1 MTRAVRGAVAVGAVV
16 VLGACSA
23 IVSSTTGRM
32 ADSVAGALADHNDP
46 ETVRQ
51 AAPAYLVLLDG
62 MIAEDPDNA
71 ELLAAGAELYSTYAG
86 AFVDDPE
93 RAARLARTGRDYGW
107 RGLCLQHRPSCG
119 TWSAPFGEF
128 EAAVRTVE
136 MKDVPAAFACAGA
149 WAAWISANRGD
160 WTAVADKARVDALIR
175 RVIELDPSYRDGAP
189 YLYLGV
195 LETLLPAALGGRPEE
210 GRRHFERAV
219 ELSGGRSLMAKVL
232 LASEYARLTFD
243 RELHDRLCREV
254 LEASPEAPGLTLSN
268 ALAQERAR
276 RLLET
281 SGEFFGE

>member
-219 ELSGGRSLMAKVL
+219 ELSGGRNLMAKVL

-276 RLLET
+276 RLLAT

>member
-219 ELSGGRSLMAKVL
+219 ELSGGRNLMAKVL

-268 ALAQERAR
+268 ALAQEQAQ

-281 SGEFFGE
+281 SGEYFGE

>member
-219 ELSGGRSLMAKVL
+219 ELSGGRNLMAKVL